1 MALFAFVGALASATA
16 DTWATEIG
24 YFSRK
29 DPFLII
35 GLKSVKK
42 GTSGAIS
49 TLGTLGTVAGSLGLA
64 FSSIMMHYSLKTI
77 VFIAIAGILGSLIDS
92 ILGQFLQAKFQSN
105 ISGEIV
111 EKKHHLNEEYTLVNG
126 VEWIDNNF
134 VNFINTATGALAAA
148 LFIFLYG

>member
-1 MALFAFVGALASATA
+1 
-16 DTWATEIG
+16 
-24 YFSRK
+24 
-29 DPFLII
+29 
-35 GLKSVKK
+35 
-42 GTSGAIS
+42 
-49 TLGTLGTVAGSLGLA
+49 
-64 FSSIMMHYSLKTI
+64 MMHYSLKTI
-77 VFIAIAGILGSLIDS
+77 VFVAIAGILGSLIDS

-111 EKKHHLNEEYTLVNG
+111 ENKHNLNEEYTPVNG

>member
-1 MALFAFVGALASATA
+1 
-16 DTWATEIG
+16 
-24 YFSRK
+24 
-29 DPFLII
+29 
-35 GLKSVKK
+35 
-42 GTSGAIS
+42 
-49 TLGTLGTVAGSLGLA
+49 
-64 FSSIMMHYSLKTI
+64 MHYSLKTI
-77 VFIAIAGILGSLIDS
+77 VFVTIAGILGSLIDS
-92 ILGQFLQAKFQSN
+92 ILGQFVQAKFQSN